1 MRAAVGVGA
10 LLVVLGAV
18 PQASSQSSAS
28 SKDSASTARA
38 VIRLADEYVRETIS
52 TYPEYAFLSGFT
64 LPRHDGLSDNSAAA
78 CSERRRRPD
87 QPGSHPMPL
96 SSSAISWAR
105 RAGGGG
111 SAGAGMASAR

>member
-38 VIRLADEYVRETIS
+38 VTRLADEYVRETTS
-52 TYPEYAFLSGFT
+52 THPE
-64 LPRHDGLSDNSAAA
+64 
-78 CSERRRRPD
+78 
-87 QPGSHPMPL
+87 
-96 SSSAISWAR
+96 
-105 RAGGGG
+105 
-111 SAGAGMASAR
+111 